1 MGTGMVAVLL
11 RENQSYE
18 VVDEGEF
25 VKLWVKDDKKEE
37 RERYREQRK
46 DDEGIVGSSRAG
58 IRLYVMV
65 ASLDDT
71 ADCI

>member
-25 VKLWVKDDKKEE
+25 VKLWVKDDRKEE
-37 RERYREQRK
+37 RE
-46 DDEGIVGSSRAG
+46 I
-58 IRLYVMV
+58 
-65 ASLDDT
+65 
-71 ADCI
+71 

>member
-11 RENQSYE
+11 REIQSYE

-25 VKLWVKDDKKEE
+25 VKLWVQDGRKEE
-37 RERYREQRK
+37 RDIESRGK
-46 DDEGIVGSSRAG
+46 MMEGSGQLRAG
-58 IRLYVMV
+58 FRLYVMV